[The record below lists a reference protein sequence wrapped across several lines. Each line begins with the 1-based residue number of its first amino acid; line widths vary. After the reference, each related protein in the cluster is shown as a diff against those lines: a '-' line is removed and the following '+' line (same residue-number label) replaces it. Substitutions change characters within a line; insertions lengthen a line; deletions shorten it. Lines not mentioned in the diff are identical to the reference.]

1 MTTKIFTLILAS
13 LLIIS
18 CDDKTKQQPADQ
30 QPVESTNISAI
41 EQAPTP
47 ASESEPESEPSQSI
61 EQTMDEN
68 TRQAYAQSEKMNLWL
83 SVFNYDYGYF
93 GRKLN
98 KNVKNTS
105 TLINLDQKAKK
116 VLQNCGEKNNACTL
130 KAIKKD
136 PLKNFS
142 LVLNLSLPSE
152 KLLHNY
158 KLLIDELEKSEPRLL
173 ELDIEGKK
181 FAENYVKLAL
191 VLHELQKYALNGE
204 YQSDNYQKAPN
215 LFNQLANSYNE
226 FMQTQHSAKLIYNKL
241 YNEIHDIQK
250 LDFKKRGLT
259 LQYDCMEIMDITKE
273 IVGLINNTF
282 DEKNNFKNLDTQDI
296 ELKIQQ
302 IVDISDNLK
311 KYKGNDSVIKTQ
323 GLNRIYYDGFV
334 DYLPKMITQIKLVLN
349 KLDDKDVNQEI
360 KSLNTT
366 ENSLIQLYNN
376 STN

>member
-47 ASESEPESEPSQSI
+47 TSESEPESDPSQSI

-130 KAIKKD
+130 EAIKKD

-158 KLLIDELEKSEPRLL
+158 KLLIDELEKV
-173 ELDIEGKK
+173 
-181 FAENYVKLAL
+181 N
-191 VLHELQKYALNGE
+191 
-204 YQSDNYQKAPN
+204 
-215 LFNQLANSYNE
+215 
-226 FMQTQHSAKLIYNKL
+226 
-241 YNEIHDIQK
+241 HD
-250 LDFKKRGLT
+250 
-259 LQYDCMEIMDITKE
+259 YS
-273 IVGLINNTF
+273 N
-282 DEKNNFKNLDTQDI
+282 
-296 ELKIQQ
+296 
-302 IVDISDNLK
+302 
-311 KYKGNDSVIKTQ
+311 
-323 GLNRIYYDGFV
+323 
-334 DYLPKMITQIKLVLN
+334 
-349 KLDDKDVNQEI
+349 
-360 KSLNTT
+360 
-366 ENSLIQLYNN
+366 
-376 STN
+376 

>member
-158 KLLIDELEKSEPRLL
+158 KLLIDELEKSEPQLL

-226 FMQTQHSAKLIYNKL
+226 FMQAQNSTKLIYNKL
-241 YNEIHDIQK
+241 HNEIHDIQK

>member
-47 ASESEPESEPSQSI
+47 TSESEPESEPSQSI

-105 TLINLDQKAKK
+105 TLINLDQKTKK

-130 KAIKKD
+130 EAIKKD

-158 KLLIDELEKSEPRLL
+158 KLLIDELEKNEPQLL

-204 YQSDNYQKAPN
+204 YQSDNYQKAPK

-226 FMQTQHSAKLIYNKL
+226 FMQTQNSAKLIYNKL

-250 LDFKKRGLT
+250 LDLKKRGLT

-282 DEKNNFKNLDTQDI
+282 DEKNNFKNLDTQAI